1 MRRKGD
7 ENLFV
12 KFYMGSVQDMARSE
26 AAGHPVHI
34 EKPFIEIHIPG
45 DPHNITDTV
54 AKPYYQQRFPDEW
67 AQFQRNQEQ
76 GQQGWLLK
84 TWPQVTAAQV
94 KNLEY
99 LNVYTVEQL
108 AGLTDGQCQKVGMG
122 AETLRALAKAA
133 IAAAKDGAAVSAQA
147 AENKR
152 LSDELESLKAQIVAM
167 GASGAVEKR
176 TPGRPRKEEA
186 SV

>member
-1 MRRKGD
+1 MRRNGD

-12 KFYMGSVQDMARSE
+12 KFYMGSVQDVRASE

-54 AKPYYQQRFPDEW
+54 AKPYYQQRFADEW
-67 AQFQRNQEQ
+67 KQFTEHNEQ

-94 KNLEY
+94 KNLEF
-99 LNVYTVEQL
+99 LNVHTVEQL
-108 AGLTDGQCQKVGMG
+108 AGLTDAQCQKVGMG
-122 AETLRALAKAA
+122 AEDLRAKAKAA
-133 IAAAKDGAAVSAQA
+133 VAAAKDGAAHMAQA
-147 AENKR
+147 LENKR
-152 LSDELESLKAQIVAM
+152 LNEEMEALRNQMTALLQAQA
-167 GASGAVEKR
+167 EK
-176 TPGRPRKEEA
+176 PKVGRPRKEEA
-186 SV
+186 DA